1 MGAIVDAV
9 NARLRRAERN
19 LPRSVR
25 LEVRE
30 AAPVKTGELARSIT
44 ADARL
49 RGAVLTVTV
58 GSDLVQAAT
67 TNSGAKPHT
76 IRPRRARAL
85 RFQVGGRTV
94 YAASVQHPGNKGS
107 RWFEQAVARWP
118 DMARYEI
125 TRP

>member
-44 ADARL
+44 ATATL
-49 RGAVLTVTV
+49 RGPVLTVTV

-67 TNSGAKPHT
+67 TNSGARPHT

-85 RFQVGGRTV
+85 RFTVRGRVV
-94 YAASVQHPGNKGS
+94 YAKSVRHPGNRGTH
-107 RWFEQAVARWP
+107 WFDRAVEKWP
-118 DMARYEI
+118 DMVRYEI